1 LGYYIIDEFINQ
13 MKSPPFPASGA
24 LPVQPRPR
32 TWFERWLVTILI
44 VTAGFIIVAFVG
56 ALFYGIEY
64 AFHASYPYQFAVQR
78 ATDSPAVA
86 EKIGVPL
93 DIGWLVFGNI
103 NSSGR
108 EGSTTMS
115 IPVSGPYAEGHIIVV
130 ANKHANQWK
139 FETLEVEVNG
149 QEERI
154 PLLEAAP
161 AKSPDANGNPT

>member
-1 LGYYIIDEFINQ
+1 
-13 MKSPPFPASGA
+13 MKSPPFPASRA

-44 VTAGFIIVAFVG
+44 VVAVFIIVAFVG
-56 ALFYGIEY
+56 ALLYGIEY

-78 ATDSPAVA
+78 AADSPAVA

-93 DIGWLVFGNI
+93 DIGWLVLGNI

-115 IPVSGPYAEGHIIVV
+115 IPISGPYAVGHIIVV
-130 ANKHANQWK
+130 ANKRANQWK
-139 FETLEVEVNG
+139 FEILEVEVNG
-149 QEERI
+149 QDERI

-161 AKSPDANGNPT
+161 AKSPDTNGDPT